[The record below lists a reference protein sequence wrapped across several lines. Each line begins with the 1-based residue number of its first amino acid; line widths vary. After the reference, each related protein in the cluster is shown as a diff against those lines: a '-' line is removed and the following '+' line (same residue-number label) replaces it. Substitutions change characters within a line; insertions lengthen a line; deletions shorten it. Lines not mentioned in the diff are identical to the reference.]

1 MRAARWTRLWRTT
14 PQSANRTNHA
24 GRGLLDRRLVFLLGK
39 GGVGRSTLAAALG
52 LLAARQGRR
61 AIVVEVSGRGDVARL
76 FGAASA
82 TGVETELAPGLWTL
96 DVDPRRALEE
106 YLHDQLPLR
115 VIADVIGSSATF
127 GIVAAATPGLREMLT
142 IGKIWELAQPR
153 RRVRG
158 TDPYDVVVVDA
169 PATGH
174 GLALLAAP
182 RTFASAAAVGPIARQ
197 GRSIAATLRDRSLTA
212 LVAVATPERAA
223 VEELIGL
230 RDALGGELDAE
241 LVNGVAASRFS
252 DGDAETL
259 REAHARDALAPA
271 TSRALAAAIAAAAR
285 ARSQRLQVARLKDPL
300 ELPLLAAPQLA
311 VPELDRLADLLAAA
325 A

>member
-1 MRAARWTRLWRTT
+1 MTSGPENAAE
-14 PQSANRTNHA
+14 HA

-61 AIVVEVSGRGDVARL
+61 AIVVEVSGRGDVPRLLGAPAR
-76 FGAASA
+76 S
-82 TGVETELAPGLWTL
+82 GVESELAPGLWTL

-115 VIADVIGSSATF
+115 MIADVIGSSTTF

-142 IGKIWELAQPR
+142 IGKIWELAQPQR
-153 RRVRG
+153 RAR
-158 TDPYDVVVVDA
+158 DAEPYDVVIVDA

-174 GLALLAAP
+174 GLALLQAP

-197 GRSIAATLRDRSLTA
+197 GRRIAAMLRDRTLTA

-223 VEELIGL
+223 VDELIGL
-230 RDALGGELDAE
+230 RHSLGGSLDAE
-241 LVNGVAASRFS
+241 LVNAVAAARFS
-252 DGDAETL
+252 SEDAALL
-259 REAHARDALAPA
+259 REAQARAQSGSP
-271 TSRALAAAIAAAAR
+271 TSRALAVAIAAESRSR
-285 ARSQRLQVARLKDPL
+285 AQQLQLARLAQPVPLPFITAPALGPAEL
-300 ELPLLAAPQLA
+300 EL
-311 VPELDRLADLLAAA
+311 LADALAEAA
-325 A
+325 

>member
-1 MRAARWTRLWRTT
+1 MRAARWTRLWHTT

-24 GRGLLDRRLVFLLGK
+24 GRGLLDRRLVVLLGK

-61 AIVVEVSGRGDVARL
+61 AMVVEVSGRGDVARL
-76 FGAASA
+76 FAASSRH
-82 TGVETELAPGLWTL
+82 GVESELAPGLWTL
-96 DVDPRRALEE
+96 DVDPRQALEE
-106 YLHDQLPLR
+106 YLRDQLPLR
-115 VIADVIGSSATF
+115 LIADVIGSSATF

-197 GRSIAATLRDRSLTA
+197 GRSIAPTLRDRGLTA

-241 LVNGVAASRFS
+241 LVNGVAAARFS

-259 REAHARDALAPA
+259 R
-271 TSRALAAAIAAAAR
+271 
-285 ARSQRLQVARLKDPL
+285 Q
-300 ELPLLAAPQLA
+300 
-311 VPELDRLADLLAAA
+311 
-325 A
+325 